1 MFVKLVPNQ
10 AWIHTQVCSSCCR
23 LWKRPR
29 QWVRFFGYSYRV
41 HFLYKL
47 RRCSIDGN
55 IPRKNMLSTSAAS
68 NQSERLWNQQ
78 GTIPYQIPP
87 KEMVQ
92 LVDMQLDHTV
102 SFPPGYPKEYML
114 VIDSPSLPSIEE
126 LSRPELRLAG
136 YRIHPSTF
144 TPSRMSFV
152 SNIQIWQLSNSQPKC
167 IMDISQSLKAFLL
180 HSKNKEACH
189 STYSLEEEKEYS
201 LKLCDIH
208 WAPDGRK
215 FTFCVFKP
223 QFGLQLWLCDIEERQ
238 VYPLLL
244 ERNQKLHAICESPVK
259 WFHDS
264 QRLLIH
270 LVSNKTSLKNSPSIP
285 QGPFIQHHE
294 EQREAPARTFQD
306 VLKNSYD
313 EACLEYYCTSEL
325 AIYDILDKSCK
336 SLPLEPSCFTGTSIS
351 PDDKYILIEEMT
363 RPYSYLFPASRF
375 PRKIEIF
382 HIQDASTTI
391 VAELGLQEHIP
402 IDMDAV
408 PDCPRNFQW
417 RANVDATLC
426 WVQALDQGNPK
437 NQVEYRDALYCISAP
452 FNDHPILL
460 FKLKW
465 RLEDIDWSDN
475 EYTLVWEEWYQSRSR
490 RVYSCHIPLN
500 IERKTCTTLLSH
512 HTIVE
517 RHSFC
522 INQPSMVSD
531 LECLWDIPNWK
542 DRYHLPGYPMSRMK
556 TFGKW
561 TLRTIDF
568 LKNDK
573 SPFVYLI
580 GPGASDKGD
589 RPYLDILD
597 TQTKRRWRLWQS
609 SPPYYERC
617 IGVYSEDDQQQ
628 ITQLLISRESP
639 KQLPNVYVVDL
650 PSFYEIQQKQTY
662 EENGHL
668 VDTWN
673 NIVSNKPS
681 HDSCIKPLTFFE
693 HPFPGFLEIQRE
705 LVEYDRQD
713 GVKLH
718 ANLYLP
724 PHYDPKKSGP
734 LPTFIWAYPQEYL
747 SSDTAS
753 QLRDSPFRFVH
764 LARSPLYWLTQ
775 GYAILDGPEMPIIAK
790 EGDGHPNDHFISQL
804 VSSAQA
810 AVDFLVE
817 RGVSDRHRIAIG
829 GHSYGAFMT
838 ANLLAHAPKLFC
850 CGIARSGA
858 YNRTLTPFGFQM
870 EDRNL
875 WQIPSNYIE
884 MSPFMYADRISSP
897 LLLIHGELDNNDGT
911 HLLQSERMFSALK
924 GLGKVVRFLKL
935 PLEAHHYRSRESV
948 LHVLYEMHQW
958 LETFCR

>member
-1 MFVKLVPNQ
+1 MFPKRCPTQ
-10 AWIHTQVCSSCCR
+10 AWIYKVCSCCGS
-23 LWKRPR
+23 WKKPKQR
-29 QWVRFFGYSYRV
+29 VRFFRNSSQV
-41 HFLYKL
+41 HLLYKSRNKVL
-47 RRCSIDGN
+47 ECSVSDH
-55 IPRKNMLSTSAAS
+55 IPRKDMLSTCIAS
-68 NQSERLWNQQ
+68 HQYERVWNQQ

-92 LVDMQLDHTV
+92 LVDMQIDHPV

-114 VIDSPSLPSIEE
+114 VIESPSLPSIEE

-136 YRIHPSTF
+136 YRIHPCTF

-152 SNIQIWQLSNSQPKC
+152 SNIQVWKLSNSQPKC
-167 IMDISQSLKAFLL
+167 IMDISQSYYDTLL
-180 HSKNKEACH
+180 LFHKEENGN
-189 STYSLEEEKEYS
+189 SDLFKEEMKYS

-208 WAPDGRK
+208 WAPNGKK

-223 QFGLQLWLCDIEERQ
+223 EWGLQLWLCDIEERQ
-238 VYPLLL
+238 IYPLLL
-244 ERNQKLHAICESPVK
+244 ERNQRLHAICESPVK
-259 WFHDS
+259 WFPDS

-270 LVSNKTSLKNSPSIP
+270 LISNKTKSLTSPSIP
-285 QGPFIQHHE
+285 QGPSVQHHYQV
-294 EQREAPARTFQD
+294 QRQAPARTFQD

-313 EACLEYYCTSEL
+313 EACLEYYCTHEL
-325 AIYDILDKSCK
+325 AIYDYMERSCK
-336 SLPLEPSCFTGTSIS
+336 LLPLEPGCFTGTSIS
-351 PDDKYILIEEMT
+351 PNGEYILIEEMT

-375 PRKIEIF
+375 PRKIQIF

-408 PDCPRNFQW
+408 TDSPRCFQW

-426 WVQALDQGNPK
+426 WVQALDHGNPK
-437 NQVEYRDALYCISAP
+437 NQVEYRDAIYSISAP
-452 FNDHPILL
+452 FKENPRLL
-460 FKLKW
+460 CKLKW
-465 RLEDIDWSDN
+465 RLEDIDWSDH
-475 EYTLVWEEWYQSRSR
+475 EYTLIWEEWYESRSR
-490 RVYSCHIPLN
+490 RVYSCHIPLEWN
-500 IERKTCTTLLSH
+500 ANHGDSPIT
-512 HTIVE
+512 TIVE
-517 RHSFC
+517 RPWN
-522 INQPSMVSD
+522 NQPIVND
-531 LECLWDIPNWK
+531 LECLWDIPNWE
-542 DRYHLPGYPMSRMK
+542 DRYHLPGYPISRMNS
-556 TFGKW
+556 FGKW
-561 TLRTIDF
+561 TLRTVQ
-568 LKNDK
+568 LEKHNS
-573 SPFVYLI
+573 SPFLYLI

-597 TQTKRRWRLWQS
+597 TQTLKRWRLWQS

-628 ITQLLISRESP
+628 VSQILISRESP
-639 KQLPNVYVVDL
+639 KELPNVCTIQVPTLRTTYENSHSLDASHCS
-650 PSFYEIQQKQTY
+650 SFYIQ
-662 EENGHL
+662 
-668 VDTWN
+668 
-673 NIVSNKPS
+673 S
-681 HDSCIKPLTFFE
+681 LTFFE
-693 HPFPGFLEIQRE
+693 HPFPEFLEIQRE
-705 LVEYDRQD
+705 LVEYERQD
-713 GVKLH
+713 GVRLH

-724 PHYDPKKSGP
+724 PEYDPKKSGP

-747 SSDTAS
+747 SSDTAG
-753 QLRDSPFRFVH
+753 QMRDSPFRFVH

-790 EGDGHPNDHFISQL
+790 KGGKHPNDDFISQL

-810 AVDFLVE
+810 AIDYLVD
-817 RGVSDRHRIAIG
+817 RGVSDRQRIAIG

-875 WQIPSNYIE
+875 WQIPSKYIE
-884 MSPFMYADRISSP
+884 MSPFIYADRISSP

-924 GLGKVVRFLKL
+924 GLGKVVRFVKL